1 MTYTTVF
8 YNEVYNHLII
18 DGGIFLYYY
27 QINTKYTK
35 TILHSIDGNSIVY
48 VLNTLLP
55 LNYKN
60 PKETLDTFFKLLI
73 LQ

>member
-8 YNEVYNHLII
+8 YNEVYDHLII
-18 DGGIFLYYY
+18 DGGIFLYYH
-27 QINTKYTK
+27 QMDTKYIK
-35 TILHSIDGNSIVY
+35 TILHSIDGRSIMY
-48 VLNTLLP
+48 ILNTHLP

-60 PKETLDTFFKLLI
+60 PKETIDTFFKLLI